1 MNEKPFT
8 FESTWAVQSI
18 IVGLWLMIAVVIT
31 VRHFEQKPKI
41 LPSSLSVPVISESE
55 KNKLFNVS
63 KVVVIRGNYFDLT
76 LKEGDIHLFG
86 KLNVPVREEAKIK
99 LLDLLN
105 NVTKPTIVLRD
116 KQDDGCWI
124 IDFFVIDKDNKEI
137 NLAEWLSSNNLVI
150 K

>member
-1 MNEKPFT
+1 MNEKPIT
-8 FESTWAVQSI
+8 FESKWAIQSI
-18 IVGLWLMIAVVIT
+18 IVGLWLMIAVIIT
-31 VRHFEQKPKI
+31 VRHFEKSKI
-41 LPSSLSVPVISESE
+41 LPGFLTLPVIAETE
-55 KNKLFNVS
+55 KNKIFNVS

-76 LKEGDIHLFG
+76 LKEDNIHLFG
-86 KLNVPVREEAKIK
+86 KLNVLTTEEAKIK

-105 NVTKPTIVLRD
+105 NATKPTIVLRE

-124 IDFFVIDKDNKEI
+124 IDFFVIDKDKEI